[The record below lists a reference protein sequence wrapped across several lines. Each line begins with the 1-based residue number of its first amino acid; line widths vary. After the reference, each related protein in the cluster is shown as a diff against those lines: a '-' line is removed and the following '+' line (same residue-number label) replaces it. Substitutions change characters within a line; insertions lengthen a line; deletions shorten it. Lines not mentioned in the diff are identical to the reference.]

1 MRVPHDHTEKENPL
15 LIIAVRAAGIVPIA
29 LLVAILASHDSYPAL
44 VPHWFQPIIDKQIAV
59 LTLSAGCA
67 GIIGL
72 LISTRG
78 RLVWSTYSLFIAA
91 VATTTVGFE
100 TIGDST
106 VGYIITM
113 SLFFLIF
120 PAVWPEKLI
129 SGSQRAW
136 RLIWSR
142 KSFMAFLVVASV
154 ILIVYN
160 QYRNENYI
168 RDWMLIPLGIIVG
181 IIVASGLIWLLIKL
195 AVKCIRLLCD
205 SIGSV
210 VELVRGWRRSR

>member
-1 MRVPHDHTEKENPL
+1 
-15 LIIAVRAAGIVPIA
+15 
-29 LLVAILASHDSYPAL
+29 
-44 VPHWFQPIIDKQIAV
+44 
-59 LTLSAGCA
+59 
-67 GIIGL
+67 
-72 LISTRG
+72 
-78 RLVWSTYSLFIAA
+78 
-91 VATTTVGFE
+91 
-100 TIGDST
+100 
-106 VGYIITM
+106 
-113 SLFFLIF
+113 
-120 PAVWPEKLI
+120 
-129 SGSQRAW
+129 
-136 RLIWSR
+136 
-142 KSFMAFLVVASV
+142 MAFLVVASV